1 MKFKNTISTFIMLAM
16 VLVLSQSAFAD
27 TGFADTQETAFAIT
41 PTKAG
46 VITFTM
52 SLYNSKDMDC
62 YKWTN
67 NTDKGRY
74 ISSAFAS
81 GGKGNSEF
89 KTANKIVYN
98 NGKETNL
105 FYNEYLNG
113 YSGLIT
119 DIYVPNGATI
129 YVIIQ
134 SQKFDS
140 PSDTYDL
147 YFVDLDLR

>member
-1 MKFKNTISTFIMLAM
+1 MKKFVSTLLVFALM
-16 VLVLSQSAFAD
+16 LVLSQSAFAA

-41 PTKAG
+41 PTKGG
-46 VITFTM
+46 VITITM
-52 SLYNSKDMDC
+52 SLSNSGDKDW

-67 NTDKGRY
+67 NTGKGRY

-89 KTANKIVYN
+89 KIANKIVYN

-105 FYNEYLNG
+105 FYNEYFNG
-113 YSGLIT
+113 YSGVIT

-147 YFVDLDLR
+147 YFVDLDIR